1 MAGIPFLFYDTS
13 TNLYH
18 DKAIVRDYEK
28 ALEYLDALPD
38 TFKLVPYFHAIIR
51 NRYSTIYCIHAH
63 EVIEKDGVDKVRD
76 YDMISPRFE
85 NCGLYEKIKDFYE
98 YGGTLYHIIFNIMEI
113 FANKFTICKKRGN
126 EFVRLD
132 QPTYI
137 DFKYLNHNDGKYY
150 VKEAIYT
157 IKRIEI
163 IR

>member
-1 MAGIPFLFYDTS
+1 MAGILFLFYDTS

-18 DKAIVRDYEK
+18 NKAVVRDYQK
-28 ALEYLDALPD
+28 ALEYLDTLPD
-38 TFKLVPYFHAIIR
+38 TFKLVPYFHVIIH

-63 EVIEKDGVDKVRD
+63 EVIEKDGVDEVRD
-76 YDMISPRFE
+76 YDMISSRFE
-85 NCGLYEKIKDFYE
+85 NYGLYEKIKDFYG
-98 YGGTLYHIIFNIMEI
+98 YGGTLYHISNMMEI
-113 FANKFTICKKRGN
+113 FASKFTICKKHGN

-132 QPTYI
+132 RPAYI
-137 DFKYLNHNDGKYY
+137 DFRYLNHNDGKYY